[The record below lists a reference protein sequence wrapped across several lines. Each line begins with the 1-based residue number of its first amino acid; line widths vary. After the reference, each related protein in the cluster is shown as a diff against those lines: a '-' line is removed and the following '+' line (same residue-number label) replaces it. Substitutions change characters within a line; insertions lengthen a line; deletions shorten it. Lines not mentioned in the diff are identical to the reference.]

1 MRPRADRAPPLFGAA
16 FCWRH
21 AAGGG
26 AGGRDLLGPAS
37 QPSSRPARRHSR
49 SSLEEFVGSTLAPPQ
64 GRSRKAGAGRPEE
77 ECAETRC
84 RLGPGSAGLRGRSW
98 RPPEAAASLLR
109 LLSRAES
116 WSEGALSTRKPRVV

>member
-26 AGGRDLLGPAS
+26 AGGQDLLGPAGQS
-37 QPSSRPARRHSR
+37 SSPSARRHSR
-49 SSLEEFVGSTLAPPQ
+49 SSLQEFVGSTLALPQ
-64 GRSRKAGAGRPEE
+64 GRSRGARPGPEE

-84 RLGPGSAGLRGRSW
+84 RPGPGSAGLRGRSW
-98 RPPEAAASLLR
+98 RAPEAAASLR